1 MLRITGLKLAPGEDA
16 AVLKNRAARKLG
28 IRAEEILSVKIYKKS
43 LDARKKQ
50 TLHFLVTLDV
60 AVRGDEEVLLRR
72 AAKEGVTKAE
82 TYHYQLPPVYA
93 APPEP
98 PVVVG
103 AGPAGLFAALILAEA
118 GWCPLLIERGRDVD
132 RRTEE
137 VAAFWERAVLCEE
150 SNVQFGEG
158 GAGAFSDGKLTTG
171 TKDPRIRKV
180 LEEFVRCGAPE
191 EILYLAK
198 PHIGT
203 DRLKP
208 VIKAL
213 RQRIL
218 SLGGKVRFETRLE
231 GLRLEKGRLCGL
243 EVSVLKE
250 GQTGRRTEE
259 IASRRVILAIG
270 HSARDTLEKL
280 YAGGVAMAQK
290 PFSLGVRIE
299 HRQRDI
305 DRAQYGSFAGH
316 HDLGAADYRLSA
328 HLPNGRGVYTF
339 CMCPGGVV
347 VGASSEPDM
356 VVTNGM
362 SEHAR
367 AGKNANSALLVG
379 VSPEDFPGGQV
390 LAGIEWQRELER
402 AAFSLGGGGY
412 RAPVQLLGDFLQ
424 DTPSRTLGEVE
435 PTYRPGYTLT
445 NLSALLPEF
454 AVQAL
459 REGARAMERRL
470 PGFLAADAV
479 LTGPETRSSS
489 PVRLLRGGNR
499 EAAGIRG
506 LYPCG
511 EGAGY
516 AGGIVSAA
524 VDGIRAAE
532 AILEAEFGE
541 V

>member
-1 MLRITGLKLAPGEDA
+1 MLRITGLRLAPGEDP
-16 AVLKNRAARKLG
+16 AVLKKQAAWKL
-28 IRAEEILSVKIYKKS
+28 RLRTEDILSIKIHKKS

-50 TLHFLVTLDV
+50 SLHFLMTVDATV
-60 AVRGDEEVLLRR
+60 QGDEDTLLCRG
-72 AAKEGVTKAE
+72 AKEGVTKVE
-82 TYHYQLPPVYA
+82 VYHYQIPPA
-93 APPEP
+93 QAGPPEP

-103 AGPAGLFAALILAEA
+103 AGPAGLFAALVLAEA
-118 GWCPLLIERGRDVD
+118 GWCPLLIERGKDVD
-132 RRTEE
+132 RRTKD
-137 VAAFWERAVLCEE
+137 VAAFWERAALCEE

-171 TKDPRIRKV
+171 TKDLRIRKV

-213 RQRIL
+213 RQRII
-218 SLGGKVRFETRLE
+218 SLGGRVRFETRLE
-231 GLRLEKGRLCGL
+231 GLTTEKGVLSGL
-243 EVSVLKE
+243 EISVPRE
-250 GQTGRRTEE
+250 GQGRVTEK
-259 IASRRVILAIG
+259 IAARRVILAIG
-270 HSARDTLEKL
+270 HSARDTLERL
-280 YAGGVAMAQK
+280 YADGVAMAQK

-299 HRQRDI
+299 HRQSGI
-305 DRAQYGSFAGH
+305 DKAQYGSFAGH
-316 HDLGAADYRLSA
+316 PDLGAADYRLSA

-379 VSPEDFPGGQV
+379 VGPEDFPNGQV
-390 LAGIEWQRELER
+390 LAGIQWQREIER
-402 AAFSLGGGGY
+402 AAFLLGGGGY
-412 RAPVQLLGDFLQ
+412 RAPVQLLGDFLK
-424 DTPSRTLGEVE
+424 DTPSRTLGEIE

-445 NLSALLPEF
+445 AMSELFPEF
-454 AVQAL
+454 IIRAL
-459 REGARAMERRL
+459 QEGARAMERRL

-489 PVRLLRGGNR
+489 PVRLLREESR
-499 EAAGIRG
+499 QSAGIRG

-532 AILEAEFGE
+532 AVLGAESLEG
-541 V
+541 